1 MINNNPIDIY
11 DVNIF
16 RSLTLFK
23 NAIKA
28 NCKKWLIISSSSEYG
43 DPKKF
48 KELSKNSNRL
58 PNSDYGLSKAIF
70 SDIIANLAKKYKCKA
85 RIMRVFYVFGKGEK
99 KIRLISG
106 LINAISKKKNFVI
119 KNPYEMRDFS
129 NIKFVSNILLDA
141 TAFNKKNLNILKF
154 GMYLKVSQNLLKIL
168 QVSFGKIKKQ
178 KENYFSKKKL

>member
-1 MINNNPIDIY
+1 MVIQ
-11 DVNIF
+11 
-16 RSLTLFK
+16 
-23 NAIKA
+23 
-28 NCKKWLIISSSSEYG
+28 
-43 DPKKF
+43 KKF

-99 KIRLISG
+99 NKLISG
-106 LINAISKKKNFVI
+106 LINAISKKEFRN

-141 TAFNKKNLNILKF
+141 TAFNKKKF
-154 GMYLKVSQNLLKIL
+154 KYSQIWHVSEGKPKFIKDFASQLWKDKKAKGKLL
-168 QVSFGKIKKQ
+168 F
-178 KENYFSKKKL
+178 KKKIIKLFNHISNKNSLWKI